1 MFKKRV
7 FDPLET
13 RETFNT
19 KSTYP
24 YPSDQKE
31 KKKKKHV

>member
-13 RETFNT
+13 RENFNT
-19 KSTYP
+19 VNLPLSLR
-24 YPSDQKE
+24 DQKE